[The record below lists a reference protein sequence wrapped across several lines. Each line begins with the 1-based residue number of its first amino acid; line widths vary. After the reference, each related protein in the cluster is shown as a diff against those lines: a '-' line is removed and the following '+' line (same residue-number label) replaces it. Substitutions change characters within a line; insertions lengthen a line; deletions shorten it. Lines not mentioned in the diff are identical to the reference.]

1 MIGTSEFVGP
11 GLVGPRS
18 GMRNDIFLQSAI
30 DWIAAES
37 LSGLRA
43 RRVMSSS
50 FEEPSTTAKNMAY
63 ALGWFGMPLLL
74 AAFGVF
80 TLMWRSTIRPAAA
93 RRRMATLARS

>member
-1 MIGTSEFVGP
+1 
-11 GLVGPRS
+11 
-18 GMRNDIFLQSAI
+18 
-30 DWIAAES
+30 
-37 LSGLRA
+37 
-43 RRVMSSS
+43 
-50 FEEPSTTAKNMAY
+50 MAY